1 MNGEGVFSTDGRS
14 IPETSVTV
22 YVKVGTEEPFSSTP
36 FTFEVFDCTS
46 SINWPVTSQKLQVGS
61 EVPYTTAAATTTDPD
76 NCPIGDHSYTGLV
89 TGISITKSGAI
100 SIDMSKAMSET
111 TLQGTVIVGS
121 QTIPQ
126 AVGFTFELFDC
137 ATYMTASSLNNI
149 HL

>member
-1 MNGEGVFSTDGRS
+1 MTGEGVFSIDSSRS

-22 YVKVGTEEPFSSTP
+22 YVKVGTEEPFETFSSIP

-46 SINWPVTSQKLQVGS
+46 SINWTVTSQKLQVGS

-100 SIDMSKAMSET
+100 SIDMSKAIAET
-111 TLQGTVIVGS
+111 TI
-121 QTIPQ
+121 
-126 AVGFTFELFDC
+126 
-137 ATYMTASSLNNI
+137 
-149 HL
+149 